1 MAEALARTTKKINIG
16 DKYEREKSLKTHTV
30 ERRSRGS
37 LAGTL
42 TIRRAGPK
50 QLIFIHLF
58 FCCHI
63 IPEK

>member
-42 TIRRAGPK
+42 TIRRAGPNK
-50 QLIFIHLF
+50 AAYIHSLIFLL
-58 FCCHI
+58 
-63 IPEK
+63 PYYT